1 MSEKYNKR
9 NASQVDFSSKPTLWR
24 KLHPQIKVII
34 SFMNALYKTYKVSL
48 IKESFQE
55 KLGELLVSLSYY
67 PANNT
72 LTLGVLKVRLGTF
85 PHLEINWEKCS
96 SLWYFI
102 PLSNHC

>member
-1 MSEKYNKR
+1 
-9 NASQVDFSSKPTLWR
+9 
-24 KLHPQIKVII
+24 
-34 SFMNALYKTYKVSL
+34 MNALYKTYKVSL

-85 PHLEINWEKCS
+85 SHLEINWEKCS
-96 SLWYFI
+96 SLWYLLYTTIKSLLTFHTKQHEI
-102 PLSNHC
+102 